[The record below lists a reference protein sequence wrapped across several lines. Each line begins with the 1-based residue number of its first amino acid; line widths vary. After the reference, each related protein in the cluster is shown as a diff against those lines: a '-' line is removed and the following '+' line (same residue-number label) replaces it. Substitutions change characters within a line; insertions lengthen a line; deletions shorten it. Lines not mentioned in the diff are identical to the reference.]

1 MKNSNNLTKKI
12 RNTVSTFVNVL
23 LLSIFTIFMIANSS
37 MVFDF
42 VAFAQSINNTS
53 HQEPSVATTISNQT
67 QSIGLTAESIY
78 RSQSMTIPSSVRT
91 FVWYIV
97 NEAHENSVNE
107 RHKYVSDHN
116 PIYIPSNLIIPQGTA
131 LTFLDADAPWD
142 TPHPHTINVMDSTW
156 EYSIYNRKNG
166 LHQYLNTESVACRK
180 VFCNG
185 YQIYMDEGEFNCQF

>member
-1 MKNSNNLTKKI
+1 
-12 RNTVSTFVNVL
+12 
-23 LLSIFTIFMIANSS
+23 MIANSS

-53 HQEPSVATTISNQT
+53 HQEPSVATAISNQT

-116 PIYIPSNLIIPQGTA
+116 PIHIPSNLIFHREQP
-131 LTFLDADAPWD
+131 
-142 TPHPHTINVMDSTW
+142 
-156 EYSIYNRKNG
+156 
-166 LHQYLNTESVACRK
+166 
-180 VFCNG
+180 
-185 YQIYMDEGEFNCQF
+185 